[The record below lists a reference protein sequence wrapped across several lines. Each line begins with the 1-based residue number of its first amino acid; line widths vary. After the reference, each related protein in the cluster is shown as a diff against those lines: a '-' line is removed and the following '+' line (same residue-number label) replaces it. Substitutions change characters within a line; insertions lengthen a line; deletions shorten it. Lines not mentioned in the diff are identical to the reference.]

1 MQKFYSCK
9 NFKNFTISML
19 DAKIIFK
26 GDVTM
31 LENLDPNEKVDE
43 EENRNIEDD
52 VISDIAGD
60 VIGESADIAGD
71 MLDDVIDNFF
81 DGIFD

>member
-1 MQKFYSCK
+1 
-9 NFKNFTISML
+9 
-19 DAKIIFK
+19 
-26 GDVTM
+26 M

-52 VISDIAGD
+52 VISDIADD

-71 MLDDVIDNFF
+71 MLDDAIENFF